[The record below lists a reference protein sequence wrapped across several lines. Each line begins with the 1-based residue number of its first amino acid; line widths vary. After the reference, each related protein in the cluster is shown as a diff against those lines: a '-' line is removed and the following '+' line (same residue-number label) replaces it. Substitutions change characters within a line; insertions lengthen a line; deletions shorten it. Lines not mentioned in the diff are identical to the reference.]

1 MKKPTK
7 YKITITD
14 EDTTLIIDPVSL
26 RTMHSIT
33 AITSK
38 TIIIIANGNPTFE
51 SLLLLLINNKI
62 PAIPPKILNKENTIP
77 NITVVMI
84 STLFN

>member
-14 EDTTLIIDPVSL
+14 DETTLTIDPVSL
-26 RTMHSIT
+26 RIMHSIT
-33 AITSK
+33 ANTSK
-38 TIIIIANGNPTFE
+38 TIIIIANGKPTFE

-62 PAIPPKILNKENTIP
+62 PAIPPNILNNENTTV
-77 NITVVMI
+77 NIIVEII
-84 STLFN
+84 SPLFN